1 MTKEIFE
8 KAFEINAEIEK
19 KSEELCEIRRALES
33 LEDTRDDKEQ
43 VRVQIRCEN
52 YYVSAPN
59 VKQAFEAAMNTLNEE
74 IDALQKEFDNLCECG
89 EPDVETTGTVAEDVE
104 TTGTVAE

>member
-19 KSEELCEIRRALES
+19 KSEELCEIRRALPS
-33 LEDTRDDKEQ
+33 MEDAYTFEQ
-43 VRVQIRCEN
+43 VRVQIRGEN
-52 YYVSAPN
+52 YYVYAPH
-59 VKQAFEAAMNTLNEE
+59 VKQAFESAMNTLNEE

-89 EPDVETTGTVAEDVE
+89 EPDVETTGTVAE
-104 TTGTVAE
+104 